1 MTNCSAV
8 RSLINVMA
16 YSVRNRTCRDPEI
29 PQRPADSSQ
38 LSACPLSTT
47 SSSTTF
53 TMVLSKLMIGE
64 QTIQGFG
71 KTDGKDKKSD
81 I

>member
-1 MTNCSAV
+1 MTNYCSAV

-16 YSVRNRTCRDPEI
+16 YSVRNRTCRDREI

-38 LSACPLSTT
+38 LPACPLSTT

-53 TMVLSKLMIGE
+53 TMGVIKADDWRADDSGVRQNRWE
-64 QTIQGFG
+64 R
-71 KTDGKDKKSD
+71 
-81 I
+81 